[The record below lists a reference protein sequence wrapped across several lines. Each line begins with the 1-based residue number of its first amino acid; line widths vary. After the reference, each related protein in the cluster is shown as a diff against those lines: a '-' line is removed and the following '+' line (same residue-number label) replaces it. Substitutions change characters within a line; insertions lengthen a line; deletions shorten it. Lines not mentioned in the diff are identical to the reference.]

1 MSVDFAGDFFDN
13 LAWQEV
19 SAFSGHLQGQ
29 KGDNMEYAEI
39 GIIGGSGFY
48 DLEGLEEA
56 HSVRLRT
63 PFGSPS
69 EKLMLGKLHGRAV
82 AFLSRHGHGH
92 RLNPSEVNYRAN
104 LFAMK
109 MLKVERLVSIT
120 AVGSLKEELKPGEL
134 VIPDQYVDQTF
145 KREKTFF
152 EKGIVAHVSMA
163 DPTCPALGQLAHRL
177 AGEAGLTA
185 HRGGTY
191 CNMEGPQFSSRAE
204 SLANRKMGHAL
215 IGMTQ
220 AVEAKLARELEMCF
234 LPLAFVT
241 DYDCWHQSEESV
253 TVEMVMANLK
263 QGVTAI
269 RKLLPLVI
277 QAMPGERSERSAC
290 SCSGAL
296 AASIITA
303 PPLIPEKTYKNLELI
318 IGKYI
323 PSRL

>member
-1 MSVDFAGDFFDN
+1 LTFAVFFLIIKTGEILITGD
-13 LAWQEV
+13 
-19 SAFSGHLQGQ
+19 LQGQ
-29 KGDNMEYAEI
+29 KGDIMEYAEI

-48 DLEGLEEA
+48 DLDGLEGA
-56 HSVRLRT
+56 HSVRLKT
-63 PFGSPS
+63 PFGAPS
-69 EKLMLGKLHGRAV
+69 EKIMLGKLHGRSV

-104 LFAMK
+104 LFALK
-109 MLKVERLVSIT
+109 MLKVEYLFSIT
-120 AVGSLKEELKPGEL
+120 AVGSLKEELRPGEL
-134 VIPDQYVDQTF
+134 VIPDQYFDLTF

-152 EKGIVAHVSMA
+152 ENGVVAHVPLA
-163 DPTCPALGQLAHRL
+163 DPTCPPLGQLAFRL
-177 AGEAGLTA
+177 AQKAGLAA

-204 SLANRKMGHAL
+204 SMAYRQLGFSL

-253 TVEMVMANLK
+253 TVEMVIANLNK
-263 QGVTAI
+263 GVAQI
-269 RKLLPLVI
+269 KKLLPMII
-277 QAMPGERSERSAC
+277 QELPAKRDAC
-290 SCSGAL
+290 PCAGAL
-296 AASIITA
+296 AGSIITA
-303 PPLIPEKTYKNLELI
+303 PPLIPEKTYKKLELI

-323 PSRL
+323 KSRI

>member
-1 MSVDFAGDFFDN
+1 
-13 LAWQEV
+13 
-19 SAFSGHLQGQ
+19 
-29 KGDNMEYAEI
+29 MEYAEV

-48 DLEGLEEA
+48 DLEGLEGA

-63 PFGSPS
+63 PFGAPS
-69 EKLMLGKLHGRAV
+69 EKLMLGKIHGRSV

-92 RLNPSEVNYRAN
+92 RLSPSEVNYQAN
-104 LFAMK
+104 LYAMK
-109 MLKVERLVSIT
+109 MLKVEHLFSIT

-152 EKGIVAHVSMA
+152 NDGIVAHVSFG
-163 DPTCPALGQLAHRL
+163 DPTCPTLGRL
-177 AGEAGLTA
+177 AERLASETGLPV

-204 SLANRKMGHAL
+204 SLANRQLGHSL

-253 TVEMVMANLK
+253 TVEMVIANLK
-263 QGVTAI
+263 KGVELI
-269 RKLLPLVI
+269 KKLLPLI
-277 QAMPGERSERSAC
+277 IAALPPQRDGCAC
-290 SCSGAL
+290 AGAL

-303 PPLIPEKTYKNLELI
+303 PAMIPEKTYKRLELI

-323 PSRL
+323 QSRI